1 MALIKCEECEKEYSD
16 KAEACPNCGC
26 PTTYTIKN
34 DTEEKCSVPI
44 NGDEALHKG
53 KFPLWIKLAFVI
65 PVIALVLFLIFLK
78 ITENP
83 DIRTSTGAYFS
94 IVMTFIVPYV
104 AFYGP
109 LVYFI
114 GNFTP
119 TNKNRL
125 KDNQKINQWFQ
136 KRFPILNFLKPQ
148 YKVLGV
154 SNYTDVNFETAMFL
168 VYMDA
173 YKKNAD
179 AIVLNDS
186 TSKTYTTT
194 NVDVSRRNVSVNA
207 QSINR
212 TSVSAT
218 LIKY

>member
-26 PTTYTIKN
+26 LTTYTAKN
-34 DTEEKCSVPI
+34 NTVEKCSVAI
-44 NGDEALHKG
+44 VGDETLYKG
-53 KFPLWIKLAFVI
+53 KFPLWIKIAFVI
-65 PVIALVLFLIFLK
+65 PIIALVVLLIFLK
-78 ITENP
+78 VTEDP
-83 DIRTSTGAYFS
+83 DSPHSIGDYFS
-94 IVMTFIVPYV
+94 ATAQWLIIYSFYAWFFI
-104 AFYGP
+104 
-109 LVYFI
+109 FI
-114 GNFTP
+114 GKLTP

-125 KDNQKINQWFQ
+125 RDNQIINEWFQ
-136 KRFPILNFLKPQ
+136 KRFPVLSLLKPQ

-173 YKKNAD
+173 YQKNAD

-186 TSKTYTTT
+186 TSKTYTSTDV
-194 NVDVSRRNVSVNA
+194 NVTRRNVSVNSS
-207 QSINR
+207 SINR

>member
-26 PTTYTIKN
+26 PTTYTTTN

-44 NGDEALHKG
+44 NGDETLHKG
-53 KFPLWIKLAFVI
+53 KFPLWIHLAFVI

-83 DIRTSTGAYFS
+83 DIRTSTGAYFFS
-94 IVMTFIVPYV
+94 TVILLIICGWY
-104 AFYGP
+104 AAI
-109 LVYFI
+109 VYFI
-114 GNFTP
+114 GKFTP
-119 TNKNRL
+119 TYKNRL

-154 SNYTDVNFETAMFL
+154 SNYTDGNFETAMFL

-186 TSKTYTTT
+186 TSKTYTST
-194 NVDVSRRNVSVNA
+194 NVDVTRRNVSVNSS
-207 QSINR
+207 SINK

>member
-26 PTTYTIKN
+26 PTTYTAKN
-34 DTEEKCSVPI
+34 DTVEKCSVEI
-44 NGDEALHKG
+44 VGDETLHKG
-53 KFPLWIKLAFVI
+53 KFPLWIKISFII
-65 PVIALVLFLIFLK
+65 PIILFILFLIYVK
-78 ITENP
+78 ITQDP
-83 DIRTSTGAYFS
+83 DVKNSVGDYFG
-94 IVMTFIVPYV
+94 IAMMFLIPYS
-104 AFYGP
+104 FYA
-109 LVYFI
+109 LFVVFI
-114 GNFTP
+114 GNLTP

-125 KDNQKINQWFQ
+125 KDNQIINEWFQ
-136 KRFPILNFLKPQ
+136 KRFPVLGLLKPQ

-173 YKKNAD
+173 YQKNAD

-186 TSKTYTTT
+186 TSKTYTSTDV
-194 NVDVSRRNVSVNA
+194 NVTRRNVSVNSS
-207 QSINR
+207 SINR